1 MNYQIRNH
9 DKYELNLKSYVD
21 AILFSSLNDR
31 KYELALMRVM
41 GAGHSKLF
49 LLIIL
54 EGVLLALLGFIVGY
68 IISHV
73 GMEVI
78 AHYAKARNRYSLTV
92 FIFLK
97 DEMIIFTISLLIGI
111 VAALIPAFQAYR
123 TDIHETISK

>member
-1 MNYQIRNH
+1 M
-9 DKYELNLKSYVD
+9 LNLKSYVD
-21 AILFSSLNDR
+21 ATLFSSLNNR

-41 GAGHSKLF
+41 GTGRSKLF

-54 EGVLLALLGFIVGY
+54 EGALLALLGFIVGY

-73 GMEVI
+73 GMKVI
-78 AHYAKARNRYSLTV
+78 AHYAKSSYRYSLTG

-97 DEMIIFTISLLIGI
+97 EELIIFTISLIIGI

-123 TDIHETISK
+123 TDIHETLSK

>member
-1 MNYQIRNH
+1 
-9 DKYELNLKSYVD
+9 
-21 AILFSSLNDR
+21 
-31 KYELALMRVM
+31 MRVM
-41 GAGHSKLF
+41 GAGRSKLF

-73 GMEVI
+73 GLEVI
-78 AHYAKARNRYSLTV
+78 AHYAKASYRYSLTG